1 MFTLTATVEY
11 IVIALACA
19 LLYGLCTF
27 KILGALQQAG
37 YNGKKYAAWTH
48 RRGNMVYSR
57 FILLAFLT
65 VLAMLVLG
73 ICFSFAGA
81 FAGYIAL
88 IPIPLFASL
97 YCVADK
103 RALKVPLVSTA
114 RANRIYLL
122 NVLVIAVAAFVLG
135 AAGNAVSYYCY
146 TLPENADW
154 EILSHLRYLP
164 LALLPILL
172 PVLLRVANLLE
183 KPFSYAKNKKF
194 VERAREKLHSA
205 PCVKIGITGS
215 FGKTSVKNFLA
226 AILSV
231 RYRVLATP
239 ESFNTPLG
247 IARAVDGENLADYD
261 IFIAEMGARNKG
273 DIAEL
278 CDLVSPDHC
287 MITGICPQHVESF
300 GGIENIIAAKGE
312 ILAGTKKGGFAV
324 VGQDENTDKLDV
336 AAAGLI
342 KVSVGEHGEF
352 GAFDVVSSPS
362 GISFKLALGIVQ
374 CNAHSKLLG
383 AHNAQNIALAAA
395 LAFKLGLSKE
405 EILQGIEKID
415 YVPHRLQPTAVR
427 GVTILDDAYNAN
439 VVGAAAAIEVL
450 RSFEGRKLV
459 VTPGLVELGVLEE
472 KENAEL
478 GKKLVGLDKVILVG
492 ETLVSA
498 VKNGYLAAGGEA
510 EKLVTV
516 PTLEAAQDLLEGELA
531 EGDTVLFLNDL
542 PDIYN

>member
-11 IVIALACA
+11 IIVALACA

-65 VLAMLVLG
+65 ALAMLVLG
-73 ICFSFAGA
+73 ICFSFAGT

-88 IPIPLFASL
+88 IPIPLFAAL
-97 YCVADK
+97 YCAADK
-103 RALKVPLVSTA
+103 RALKVPLVSTK

-135 AAGNAVSYYCY
+135 SAGNAVSYYCY
-146 TLPENADW
+146 TLPENAEW

-183 KPFSYAKNKKF
+183 KPFSSARNKKF
-194 VERAREKLHSA
+194 VARARGKLHAA

-215 FGKTSVKNFLA
+215 YGKTSVKNFLA

-231 RYRVLATP
+231 KYRVLATP

-247 IARAVDGENLADYD
+247 IARAVDGENLDEYD
-261 IFIAEMGARNKG
+261 VFIAEMGARNKG

-278 CDLVSPDHC
+278 CELVAPDHC
-287 MITGICPQHVESF
+287 IITGICPQHVESF
-300 GGIENIIAAKGE
+300 GGIEK
-312 ILAGTKKGGFAV
+312 ILSGTKKGGFAV
-324 VGQDENTDKLDV
+324 IGQDENTDKLDV
-336 AAAGLI
+336 AAAGLV

-352 GAFDVVSSPS
+352 GAFDVASSPS

-374 CNAHSKLLG
+374 CNARSKLLG

-395 LAFKLGLSKE
+395 MAFKLGLSKE

-450 RSFEGRKLV
+450 RSFEGRKLI

-472 KENAEL
+472 RENAEL

-516 PTLEAAQDLLEGELA
+516 PTLEAAQDLLEGELT

>member
-65 VLAMLVLG
+65 ALAMLVLG

-88 IPIPLFASL
+88 IHIPLFAAL
-97 YCVADK
+97 YCAADK

-194 VERAREKLHSA
+194 VERAREKLHAA

-278 CDLVSPDHC
+278 CELVSPDHC

-342 KVSVGEHGEF
+342 KVSVG
-352 GAFDVVSSPS
+352 
-362 GISFKLALGIVQ
+362 
-374 CNAHSKLLG
+374 
-383 AHNAQNIALAAA
+383 
-395 LAFKLGLSKE
+395 
-405 EILQGIEKID
+405 
-415 YVPHRLQPTAVR
+415 
-427 GVTILDDAYNAN
+427 
-439 VVGAAAAIEVL
+439 
-450 RSFEGRKLV
+450 
-459 VTPGLVELGVLEE
+459 
-472 KENAEL
+472 
-478 GKKLVGLDKVILVG
+478 
-492 ETLVSA
+492 
-498 VKNGYLAAGGEA
+498 
-510 EKLVTV
+510 
-516 PTLEAAQDLLEGELA
+516 
-531 EGDTVLFLNDL
+531 
-542 PDIYN
+542 